1 MSIGNALKYGAVG
14 LAADL
19 FAPMLTGGS
28 GKWVGAFA
36 GLFTPDANG
45 MNQAYAPSSFGLG
58 NLLSNIGNVGLG
70 GITAALFGAATILP
84 SLAQGLNNLACFTSP
99 FFAPSIYSTPYSP
112 AGFLPM
118 AWNQGL
124 IQNWGWSAG
133 WLI

>member
-1 MSIGNALKYGAVG
+1 MSIGNALKFGAVG

-28 GKWVGAFA
+28 GKWMGALA
-36 GLFTPDANG
+36 GLFSPDAG
-45 MNQAYAPSSFGLG
+45 AMNQAYDPTRFGLG
-58 NLLSNIGNVGLG
+58 QLLSNLGSSGLG

-84 SLAQGLNNLACFTSP
+84 SLAQGLNSLACFTSP
-99 FFAPSIYSTPYSP
+99 FFAQSIYSTPYSP